1 MAFDYPVRGA
11 APVSALPVLNLS
23 VTFHPRQKGPGE
35 QSSHG
40 LF

>member
-1 MAFDYPVRGA
+1 MAFDYPTREAV
-11 APVSALPVLNLS
+11 PVSALPVFNLP
-23 VTFHPRQKGPGE
+23 VFFHPRRKGPGE